1 MTLMY
6 SGSQGSVGIKKVY
19 NGSTYMPF
27 MYNAYIGSCGSLGL
41 IVDTEHPEM
50 DRSWRG
56 PYNGSYGSL
65 GTQYA
70 LNG

>member
-27 MYNAYIGSCGSLGL
+27 MYNAYSGSCGSLGL

-50 DRSWRG
+50 DRS
-56 PYNGSYGSL
+56 
-65 GTQYA
+65 
-70 LNG
+70 